1 MIDDFWIAAA
11 ALLLGAIVWVVVLP
25 RYWQRQYPT
34 ETNEDWL
41 RLRQRELAGES
52 KQLQQEAAL
61 RLIEDG
67 IVDDVPR
74 STDPLMSSKA
84 AQWAGVVLLTGSV
97 VLLYQRLGGWEDVN
111 IARALSD
118 IERAQPADIIALI

>member
-41 RLRQRELAGES
+41 RLRQRELVGES
-52 KQLQQEAAL
+52 EQLQQEAAL

-67 IVDDVPR
+67 IVDDLPR
-74 STDPLMSSKA
+74 SADPLISS
-84 AQWAGVVLLTGSV
+84 
-97 VLLYQRLGGWEDVN
+97 RLPSG
-111 IARALSD
+111 RAFYY
-118 IERAQPADIIALI
+118 